1 MSLSTESSMGQMAL
15 CSNDWAYPTSSFVQS
30 FVAADTALKTLR
42 PDLPNKDDL
51 QTCDEGK
58 ALNLHV
64 SGCQYYLSSYCLLP
78 TCYLIILPV
87 TSPYCLLPHHT
98 ACYLTILPVTSP
110 YCLLPHHT
118 ACYLTILPVTSSYC
132 LLPHHT
138 ACYLTILPVTSPYCL
153 LPHHTACYLMLL
165 HVYHPSDAAFVKTHR
180 LNVKAILW
188 LCLVS
193 MVR

>member
-30 FVAADTALKTLR
+30 FVAADTALKMLR

-78 TCYLIILPV
+78 TCYLTILPV

-98 ACYLTILPVTSP
+98 TCYLTILPVTILPVTSP

-118 ACYLTILPVTSSYC
+118 ACYLTILPF
-132 LLPHHT
+132 
-138 ACYLTILPVTSPYCL
+138 TSPYSPDKATKL
-153 LPHHTACYLMLL
+153 L
-165 HVYHPSDAAFVKTHR
+165 
-180 LNVKAILW
+180 
-188 LCLVS
+188 
-193 MVR
+193 